1 MKKPIGF
8 FWHASH
14 SQIYPELARLEA
26 QGMVTYQVVE
36 QTDRPDKKIYS
47 ITDAGRVALQ
57 QWATEPVEVPPDR
70 SEIVLK
76 AYSVWLAEP
85 EKAIQLFRAQ
95 EHYHTAQLAEYE
107 QILAEIEQKR
117 GSETE
122 WRVDTP
128 LFGDYATLRRG
139 VAYEREYAQ
148 WCHWMVEQL
157 EKHRERYG

>member
-1 MKKPIGF
+1 
-8 FWHASH
+8 
-14 SQIYPELARLEA
+14 
-26 QGMVTYQVVE
+26 
-36 QTDRPDKKIYS
+36 
-47 ITDAGRVALQ
+47 
-57 QWATEPVEVPPDR
+57 
-70 SEIVLK
+70 
-76 AYSVWLAEP
+76 VWLAEP